1 MHCCVLFASPRGKE
15 SNTRALTEEFLAA
28 WHEAGNTAS
37 FHSLYDLA
45 ISPCLACRGCQWDFS
60 APNCVVEDDMQAI
73 FTDILAADLVV
84 LASPIYNWGPT
95 APMKAALDRCI
106 YALCKFYRGTGEKG
120 PSLWEGKPIAVI
132 TTAGYRIE
140 KATDLWDE
148 SLRRSCKHGGMRFL
162 GLYGERHRS
171 YTEPFMDEEKRGRTR
186 AFAQHIMEQL

>member
-15 SNTRALTEEFLAA
+15 SNTLALTQEFLAA
-28 WHEAGNTAS
+28 WHAAGHTS
-37 FHSLYDLA
+37 TLHSLYDLH
-45 ISPCLACRGCQWDFS
+45 ISPCYACRGCQQDFS
-60 APNCVVEDDMQAI
+60 APNCVVDDDMQPI
-73 FTDILAADLVV
+73 FHDILAADLV
-84 LASPIYNWGPT
+84 LLCSPIYNWGPT

-132 TTAGYRIE
+132 TSAGYRIE
-140 KATDLWDE
+140 KATDLWTE